1 MYFCPNCLNNL
12 DIGKSSTKT
21 EDKRII
27 INKIVDIFKLLQDNE
42 DLSKYKAG
50 FDKSDLTKNKKYQTL
65 VETDKYKVN
74 QLFNVMV
81 SGGA

>member
-21 EDKRII
+21 EDKRTVI
-27 INKIVDIFKLLQDNE
+27 KIADIFKLLQDNE

-50 FDKSDLTKNKKYQTL
+50 FDKSDLTKNKKYQLL
-65 VETDKYKVN
+65 VETDKYKI
-74 QLFNVMV
+74 
-81 SGGA
+81 